1 MQILEGEFINEGAGR
16 KSEGGTEIMANRVL
30 SLGKEYGKELL
41 QDFQIVVSRVEEELE
56 DDKIRILYLHD
67 LPEDSNKHLAE
78 GGWRSWH
85 KLVFVSNW
93 QMQLFINVYNIPW
106 SRCIVLQNA
115 IDPFEP
121 KCLENKWN
129 NIDKIRL
136 IYHPTPH
143 RGLEILVPVFDKL
156 CERYDNLELDVYSS
170 WKLYGWGERDKQYE
184 QLFKACEDH
193 EKINYHASQPN
204 NVVRDAL
211 EKAHIFPYPSLWP
224 ETSCLCLMEAMSAGC
239 MCIHS
244 NYGALA
250 ETAANWTDQ
259 YHYTEDRDEHA
270 RLFYT
275 VLANGIEDI
284 KSLPPDLTYKK
295 LMTQKN
301 YADIFYSWKP
311 NREMQWKALLGM
323 LKTQI
328 TDRSLEQPKNEEV
341 FSYSMG

>member
-1 MQILEGEFINEGAGR
+1 MQILEGEFINEGAGK
-16 KSEGGTEIMANRVL
+16 KSEGGTEIMANRIL
-30 SLGKEYGKELL
+30 SLGKEELK
-41 QDFQIVVSRVEEELE
+41 DFQIVVSRVEEEFK

-67 LPEDSNKHLAE
+67 LPEDSNRHLAE

-106 SRCIVLQNA
+106 SRCIVMQNA

-121 KCLENKWN
+121 KYVENKWKN
-129 NIDKIRL
+129 TDKLRL

-156 CERYDNLELDVYSS
+156 CERFDNLELDVFSS
-170 WKLYGWGERDKQYE
+170 FQLYGWGDRDKQYE
-184 QLFKACEDH
+184 KLFEDCENH
-193 EKINYHASQPN
+193 KKINYYASQPN
-204 NVVRDAL
+204 SEIREAL
-211 EKAHIFPYPSLWP
+211 EQAHIFAYPSIWP

-239 MCIHS
+239 MCVHS

-250 ETAANWTDQ
+250 ETASNWTDQ
-259 YHYTEDRDEHA
+259 YHYNENKEEHA
-270 RLFYT
+270 R
-275 VLANGIEDI
+275 
-284 KSLPPDLTYKK
+284 K

-311 NREMQWKALLGM
+311 NREMQWKALLGV
-323 LKTQI
+323 LRTQI
-328 TDRSLEQPKNEEV
+328 TNRSLEQPKNEEI